1 MVETEERYATENE
14 GYNLKEIFFKYF
26 SFWPF
31 FLISVFVCAIGAF
44 IFLRYST
51 PLYKSTAVIEIID
64 KAQDSDMALPTAM
77 TVFNRS
83 MINLENEIGV
93 LNSYSL
99 HSRVVKSISSN
110 VEFYTVGKIKTSQN
124 HKSQWFLDFKIDF
137 KIDLNE
143 IDSKLTYELLVSED
157 KLIINQINNSG
168 EIVSSSTFN
177 EKSTYNV
184 SNDLP
189 FNIIIN
195 DKIID
200 DNIKRIVLL
209 PVDLAT
215 KKYKSLVQISKSGKE
230 SEQLRLSMEFSNPV
244 ISTEYLNTLVNEFD
258 LDGVI
263 DRQLE
268 HKRTM
273 DFADSRSAF
282 LVQELDKIELR
293 RQEFKIKNKLT
304 NISTDAQ
311 INISQKY
318 IYDGELFE
326 AESQRDLLLVLKD
339 VISKSGEQL
348 LPINIGLKNSNIN
361 ELIVQH
367 NLLVNEKNKYI
378 LSGAGPNNSFIVNI
392 NSQLNDSFE
401 NLLISINNFENSL
414 KQTIENLK
422 IKEEQFS
429 GMYSAMPENEKIL
442 RAIERELSVKESLF
456 LLLLQKREE
465 AAINYAVVKPSVKPI
480 DYARIDYNSFY
491 PNIPL
496 VIFLSILIGFFVPF
510 VFLYIWFI
518 LDTKI
523 HRREDLKGRTDIP
536 IIGEIPYL
544 KEKDDLN
551 SIIKPSS
558 RSPLAESIRM
568 MLANFNFTKVKHEDK
583 RGGVILVSSS
593 VKGEGKTLISVNMAS
608 SLSFSKN
615 KILLIGADLRNPQ
628 IHKFIS
634 VDKNILGLSDYL
646 YNDKLSWE
654 NLLQN
659 HDNFDILL
667 SGTIPPNPSQLLAS
681 KRFSEFIDEAK
692 CKYDYVIIDS
702 APTLL
707 VSDTFEISKFSLN
720 TIYIIRS
727 SYSDKK
733 LINYINETEKS
744 GKLNN
749 MNIVLN
755 AVGNSKA
762 YGYQYGYQYG
772 YKYSYRYGYSYNYGY
787 GYGYGESKSG
797 K

>member
-1 MVETEERYATENE
+1 MEIEEKYSFEDDSFNI
-14 GYNLKEIFFKYF
+14 KEIFFKYF

-31 FLISVFVCAIGAF
+31 FLISIFTCLIGGF

-64 KAQDSDMALPTAM
+64 KAQDSEMALPTSM
-77 TVFNRS
+77 TIFNRS

-93 LNSYSL
+93 LSSYSL
-99 HSRVVKSISSN
+99 HSRVVNSINSN
-110 VEFYTVGKIKTSQN
+110 VEFYTVGKIKTTQN
-124 HKSQWFLDFKIDF
+124 HKSQWFSDYKIEFKIE
-137 KIDLNE
+137 LNE
-143 IDSKLTYELLVSED
+143 IDSKSTYELSVIED
-157 KLIINQINNSG
+157 KLNIKHLNSSGDII
-168 EIVSSSTFN
+168 SSSTFK

-184 SNDLP
+184 SNNLP
-189 FNIIIN
+189 FDIIIN
-195 DKIID
+195 DKITD
-200 DNIKRIVLL
+200 DNIKRLVLL
-209 PVDLAT
+209 PTDLAVN
-215 KKYKSLVQISKSGKE
+215 KYKSLVKISKAGGQE
-230 SEQLRLSMEFSNPV
+230 SEQLSLSMEFSNSV

-258 LDGVI
+258 LDGVV

-273 DFADSRSAF
+273 DFADSRSEF
-282 LVQELDKIELR
+282 LIKELEKIEIR
-293 RQEFKIKNKLT
+293 RQDFKIKNKLT
-304 NISTDAQ
+304 NISTDAE

-326 AESQRDLLLVLKD
+326 AESQNDLLLLLKD

-367 NLLVNEKNKYI
+367 NLLVNEKNKYV
-378 LSGAGPNNSFIVNI
+378 LSGAGPNNSFIINI
-392 NSQLNDSFE
+392 NSQLKDSFE

-429 GMYSAMPENEKIL
+429 GMYSSIPENEKIL
-442 RAIERELSVKESLF
+442 RAIERELSVKEALF

-480 DYARIDYNSFY
+480 DYARINNNSFY
-491 PNIPL
+491 PNPPI
-496 VIFLSILIGFFVPF
+496 VILISIIIGFLIPFSFLYGWF
-510 VFLYIWFI
+510 VF
-518 LDTKI
+518 DTKI
-523 HRREDLKGRTDIP
+523 HRREDIKGVNDIP
-536 IIGEIPYL
+536 IIGEVPYL
-544 KEKDDLN
+544 NDEEDFN
-551 SIIKPSS
+551 SIIKASS
-558 RSPLAESIRM
+558 RSNLAESIRM
-568 MLANFNFTKVKHEDK
+568 MLANFNFTRVKKHEDSCT
-583 RGGVILVSSS
+583 VILVTSS
-593 VKGEGKTLISVNMAS
+593 VKGEGKTLISVNTAS
-608 SLSFSKN
+608 SLSFSK
-615 KILLIGADLRNPQ
+615 KKVLLVGADLRNPQ

-634 VDKNILGLSDYL
+634 LDKNILGLSDYL
-646 YNDKLSWE
+646 HNDKHSWE
-654 NLLQN
+654 SLVLN

-667 SGTIPPNPSQLLAS
+667 SGTIPPNPSQLLS
-681 KRFSEFIDEAK
+681 SNRFSEFMNEVK
-692 CKYDYVIIDS
+692 EKYDYVVIDS

-707 VSDTFEISKFSLN
+707 VSDTFEISKFSSN

-727 SYSDKK
+727 NYSDKK
-733 LINYINETEKS
+733 LLNYINETEKS

-749 MNIVLN
+749 MNLVLN
-755 AVGNSKA
+755 SVGNSKA
-762 YGYQYGYQYG
+762 FGYQYGYQYG